1 MSFDKQFVL
10 FLFNVVWSMSEQ
22 FSSFSDDPPKSFYK
36 DWVVPLLVCL
46 TVCVPLMSGLFQ
58 GNLLGQDERIGDRAN
73 SLWLHWY
80 AANQWQWGEP
90 FGQVDVFLHPTGVD
104 LWSELFNVFDAFVAI
119 PLVWM
124 FGWGAHYNVLIVFLS
139 VMAVVAGRLW
149 ASLWTDST
157 VVAWLSGLLFA
168 GGTSLF
174 YAVEVGRIVQVG
186 IAVVPLG
193 MWAVHRLR
201 DQGSWQRGLL
211 AGVTVGLAGTWYLY
225 WGYGL
230 VFWTLLWCPWRRA
243 FKDPGWWVFAIVGA
257 LIAYLNLAHLDVGY
271 LEQQVFSPSSMF
283 PTLSEAFQPNHY
295 DTAGAIIDGSLRVGW
310 LGWSTS
316 HSVSILLML
325 CAFFGFWS
333 ERRDEGRLVGVGLVV
348 FAILGM
354 GPYWFSDAGIP
365 GAGQI
370 VFQNPLY
377 MLMYEYVP
385 LIDRMHW
392 LHRWL
397 PFLAAL
403 LIPWA
408 TTGVHHI
415 AIRFGK
421 WIWLVPILLLGEWG
435 YKDQMV
441 ISSTEPLQSNCYLDM
456 SRGDTPIVL
465 LPFSYSSRAAVFQP
479 THGHPIWN
487 PISIS
492 YEESRWPQEYKE
504 SLNTPLLEWA
514 RSTDLPTSRI
524 SPPSTLR
531 SSAEDVN
538 VSHIVYHRRYLQAAL
553 YDPKAPIP
561 IAVDD
566 NTRIQSITEALG
578 PPDCSDTEIVVWI
591 VQAQ

>member
-1 MSFDKQFVL
+1 
-10 FLFNVVWSMSEQ
+10 MSEQ
-22 FSSFSDDPPKSFYK
+22 FSSFSDDPPKSFYTN
-36 DWVVPLLVCL
+36 WVVPVLACL
-46 TVCVPLMSGLFQ
+46 TVCIPLMSGFFQ

-80 AANQWQWGEP
+80 AAEQWQWGEP
-90 FGQVDVFLHPTGVD
+90 FGQVDVFVHPIGVD
-104 LWSELFNVFDAFVAI
+104 LWSELFNVLDAFVSI

-124 FGWGAHYNVLIVFLS
+124 FGWGAHYNVLVVLLS
-139 VMAVVAGRLW
+139 ILAVVSGRLW

-201 DQGSWQRGLL
+201 DQGSLQRGLL
-211 AGVTVGLAGTWYLY
+211 AGMTVGLAGTWYLY

-243 FKDPGWWVFAIVGA
+243 FKESGWWVFAIVG
-257 LIAYLNLAHLDVGY
+257 LLMAYLNLAHLDAGY
-271 LEQQVFSPSSMF
+271 LEQQVLSQPSMF
-283 PTLSEAFQPNHY
+283 PTLSKAFQPEHY
-295 DTAGAIIDGSLRVGW
+295 DTAGAIIDGSLSIGW

-316 HSVSILLML
+316 HSVSMLLML

-333 ERRDEGRLVGVGLVV
+333 ERRDEGRLVGVGLLV

-365 GAGQI
+365 GTGQM

-377 MLMYEYVP
+377 MLMYEHVP

-408 TTGVHHI
+408 TTGMHHM

-421 WIWLVPILLLGEWG
+421 GIWLIPILLLGEWG
-435 YKDQMV
+435 YKGQMV
-441 ISSTEPLQSNCYLDM
+441 TSSTEPLQSNCYHDM
-456 SRGDTPIVL
+456 SKGDTPIVL

-479 THGHPIWN
+479 IHGHPIWN

-492 YEESRWPQEYKE
+492 YEEARWPLEYKA
-504 SLNTPLLEWA
+504 SLNTPLLEWV
-514 RSTDLPTSRI
+514 RTTDVPTSRI
-524 SPPSTLR
+524 SPPSAIR
-531 SSAEDVN
+531 SAAEDVN
-538 VSHIVYHRRYLQAAL
+538 VSHIVYHRRYLQDAL
-553 YDPKAPIP
+553 YDPKAPTP
-561 IAVDD
+561 IDVDD
-566 NTRIQSITEALG
+566 NTRIQSITEGLG
-578 PPDCSDTEIVVWI
+578 PPDCSDTEIVVWT
-591 VQAQ
+591 VQTQ